1 MVAVYHREPVS
12 SKCQGHSE
20 GLYTPLK
27 GKGGGGGW
35 GGEKKKVKSP
45 YRSNQLSSKGIYN

>member
-27 GKGGGGGW
+27 GKGGGGG
-35 GGEKKKVKSP
+35 GEKKKVKSP

>member
-27 GKGGGGGW
+27 GKGGGGVGGG
-35 GGEKKKVKSP
+35 GGEEKSKKSVSF
-45 YRSNQLSSKGIYN
+45 